1 MRRQTANLAAFC
13 ANTHLWT
20 MISAIIPTYNEEH
33 KIGSLLK
40 NLKELG
46 AEEVIVADG
55 NSVDRTVEI
64 ASAYARVIRS
74 QTCRA
79 LQMNAGGRAA
89 SGEVLL
95 FLHADVRLGAGGLAA
110 VKDSLRDPEAV
121 GGNFDIR
128 YEGSDWVA
136 AAFTSVN
143 RWRRRL
149 GVFYGDSG
157 IFCRRRVFESLGGY
171 APWPILEDYDF
182 ARRLRKVG
190 KLALLDEP
198 IWVSD
203 RRWRTSG
210 LLPTLWSWFWV
221 QGLYVAGVEP
231 ERLAGLYRPVRPINP
246 TFHSSSISG
255 AEQARS
261 APSGA
266 SQTVRNAA
274 QALGVR
280 EGSTPLK

>member
-1 MRRQTANLAAFC
+1 MNFEPPL
-13 ANTHLWT
+13 
-20 MISAIIPTYNEEH
+20 ISVIIPTYNEEH
-33 KIGSLLK
+33 TIGSLLE

-55 NSVDRTVEI
+55 NSADRTVEM

-74 QTCRA
+74 KTGRA
-79 LQMNAGGRAA
+79 LQMNAGARAS
-89 SGEVLL
+89 SGDVLV
-95 FLHADVRLGAGGLAA
+95 FLHADVRLRPGALAA
-110 VKDSLRDPEAV
+110 VKESLRNPDVV

-182 ARRLRKVG
+182 ARRLRKAG
-190 KLALLDEP
+190 RLALLDEP

-221 QGLYVAGVEP
+221 QGLYLAGVEP
-231 ERLAGLYRPVRPINP
+231 QRLAGLYRPVCPRNP
-246 TFHSSSISG
+246 TSDS
-255 AEQARS
+255 
-261 APSGA
+261 PSVFRGW
-266 SQTVRNAA
+266 T
-274 QALGVR
+274 G
-280 EGSTPLK
+280 

>member
-1 MRRQTANLAAFC
+1 MSFEPPS
-13 ANTHLWT
+13 
-20 MISAIIPTYNEEH
+20 ISAIIPTYNEAQT
-33 KIGSLLK
+33 IGGLLE

-55 NSVDRTVEI
+55 NSADRTVEI
-64 ASAYARVIRS
+64 ASTYARVISS

-79 LQMNAGGRAA
+79 LQMNAGARAS

-95 FLHADVRLGAGGLAA
+95 FLYADVRLGPGGLAA
-110 VKDSLRDPEAV
+110 VRDSLRNPEVA

-136 AAFTSVN
+136 AAFTSIN
-143 RWRRRL
+143 RWRRQL

-157 IFCRRRVFESLGGY
+157 IFCRRQVFEALGGY

-182 ARRLRKVG
+182 AWRLRKAG
-190 KLALLDEP
+190 KLALLHEP

-221 QGLYVAGVEP
+221 QGLYLAGVNP
-231 ERLAGLYRPVRPINP
+231 ERLAGLYHPVRATNP
-246 TFHSSSISG
+246 PSDSSSVSG
-255 AEQARS
+255 AGLADAEEKGQKELAARR
-261 APSGA
+261 
-266 SQTVRNAA
+266 QTF
-274 QALGVR
+274 
-280 EGSTPLK
+280 EGTVPDT

>member
-1 MRRQTANLAAFC
+1 
-13 ANTHLWT
+13 

-33 KIGSLLK
+33 TIGRLLE
-40 NLKELG
+40 NLKQLG
-46 AEEVIVADG
+46 ADEVIVADG
-55 NSVDRTVEI
+55 NSADRTVEI
-64 ASAYARVIRS
+64 ASAYAHVIRCK
-74 QTCRA
+74 TCRA

-95 FLHADVRLGAGGLAA
+95 FLHADVRLGSGGVAA
-110 VKDSLRDPEAV
+110 VRESLRDPELV
-121 GGNFDIR
+121 GGNFNIQ

-157 IFCRRRVFESLGGY
+157 IFCRRKVFESLGGY

-182 ARRLRKVG
+182 ARRLRKAG

-221 QGLYVAGVEP
+221 QGLYLAGVNP
-231 ERLAGLYRPVRPINP
+231 ERLAGLYHPVRAMNP
-246 TFHSSSISG
+246 TSDSSSVSG
-255 AEQARS
+255 AGLADAEEKARKSSLLGDRPSKEQSLILSR
-261 APSGA
+261 GL
-266 SQTVRNAA
+266 RAA
-274 QALGVR
+274 
-280 EGSTPLK
+280 